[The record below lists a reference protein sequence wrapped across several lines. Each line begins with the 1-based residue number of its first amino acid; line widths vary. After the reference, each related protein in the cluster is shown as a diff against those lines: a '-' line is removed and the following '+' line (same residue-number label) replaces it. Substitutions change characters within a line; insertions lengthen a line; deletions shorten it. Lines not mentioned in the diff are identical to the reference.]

1 MYQKER
7 RTFKIEENIS
17 LSSKYIVPEALRL
30 YEFPEVVTAVKVALN
45 DSIKESAFQLS
56 HLVT

>member
-7 RTFKIEENIS
+7 RTFKRISLFQANIS
-17 LSSKYIVPEALRL
+17 NSEALRL